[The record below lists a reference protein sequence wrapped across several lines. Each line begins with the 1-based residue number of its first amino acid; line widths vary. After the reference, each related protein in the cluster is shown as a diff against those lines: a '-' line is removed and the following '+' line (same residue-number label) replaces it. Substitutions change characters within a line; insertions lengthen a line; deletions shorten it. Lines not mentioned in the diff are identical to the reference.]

1 MSGHADAALFVR
13 PRKAGSPHM
22 LSSHLPAHLPHDSAL
37 PHAKNFLPVNV
48 FAHAWR
54 LHQWGRQPAIV
65 AAVKKYCWRL

>member
-48 FAHAWR
+48 FAHA
-54 LHQWGRQPAIV
+54 
-65 AAVKKYCWRL
+65 